1 MSRRRHNSQRV
12 QLRLGVRGLGAAV
25 LPVGVQRILPRAWTV
40 RVDPALRG
48 IPHSLELIP
57 HSLELIPHSMELI
70 PHSLELMVITPR
82 RWV

>member
-25 LPVGVQRILPRAWTV
+25 LPVGVQRILPRVWTV

-57 HSLELIPHSMELI
+57 HSLEL
-70 PHSLELMVITPR
+70 MVITPR

>member
-1 MSRRRHNSQRV
+1 MSRRRHNSRRIR
-12 QLRLGVRGLGAAV
+12 LRLGVRGLGAAV
-25 LPVGVQRILPRAWTV
+25 QPVGVQRILPRVWPV

-57 HSLELIPHSMELI
+57 HSLELIPHS
-70 PHSLELMVITPR
+70 LELMVITPR